1 MKILLGWLG
10 FRLYVKKILLLSSF
24 IGSYFKKIG
33 SVSEPAMKCYCKK
46 YEIDLIKLEELF
58 EHLDPAWVRLECE
71 KFLKEYDY
79 VIYIDADVLI
89 KENSPNILDFIN
101 EDTDSWDI
109 YGFNETHTPKQ
120 KFVDRIY
127 KYAENI
133 GYDTSLLNYD
143 GSYYINSGCVVYNK
157 GFLRYFEEPRLPE
170 INTGNYKDQVALNFA
185 IASGRIRYKELP
197 PSFGASFT
205 RDSYNDD
212 RYFVHFMGEPRD
224 ERKATVIKM
233 FVDGYPYEE
242 IIATY
247 KQPK

>member
-1 MKILLGWLG
+1 
-10 FRLYVKKILLLSSF
+10 
-24 IGSYFKKIG
+24 
-33 SVSEPAMKCYCKK
+33 MKCCFLTTVIGDHFERVAEMTSPLMKK
-46 YEIDLIKLEELF
+46 YCDKYKIDFFELR
-58 EHLDPAWVRLECE
+58 ELGKHIHPAWVRLDCE
-71 KFLKEYDY
+71 SFLKDYDY
-79 VIYIDADVLI
+79 VMYCDIDIVV
-89 KENSPNILDFIN
+89 KENSPNIFEYVKNNKDKDWSVMGHN
-101 EDTDSWDI
+101 EGRISAVKNRLIKYGEKSGILFDPNDS
-109 YGFNETHTPKQ
+109 
-120 KFVDRIY
+120 
-127 KYAENI
+127 NI
-133 GYDTSLLNYD
+133 G
-143 GSYYINSGCVVYNK
+143 GVYINSGCVVYNK
-157 GFLRYFEEPRLPE
+157 GFLKYFDNPVLPE